1 MLKRKFSKLNEIGS
15 LMVEAM
21 AMLALIS
28 MVTPILYRKA
38 AERTSEL
45 QDINA
50 ASQVRSLIKSVD
62 DYVKDNYDDL
72 IGGRAITQA
81 ECSTTSVNY
90 STLAGASGNVTVPID
105 HFCNYLPYGFLGTD
119 KKAQDSKTFS
129 KNYKVVLKK
138 ASGDAERKKTI
149 TAFLVANPTGN
160 DLPALRSSRI
170 ASMIGS
176 NGGYI
181 EGNRGNGVQGIWGV
195 NNLGTDLGLASSD
208 YKNGAIMA
216 SSMQSISASGGGD
229 SSENVLYRNKRAG
242 KDYLNTMET
251 HLSMGEVAGRQYN
264 IKNINQLIVGA
275 NSTDQMEG
283 GIEKALYLKKGGIDV
298 GGKASIAS
306 SGAISGT
313 TGSFSGLVTGAGYS
327 GGPVSGTTGTF
338 TGDVKGA
345 KGTFTGDVS
354 GAKGIFSGAVTGAS
368 YSGGPISGTTG
379 TFSGAVTAASLSTGA
394 GAITGGP
401 ITGTIGTFTTK
412 VVTPLLDA
420 TDIIGNVVTARNTL
434 NVGVNGV
441 DAMVNNTGAYFKKD
455 IFEVGAS
462 GAKVKITGT
471 TTKIRNSSVDIGT
484 SDARGLV
491 VDGSGVDLSSDLKT
505 IVFGKTGVNIGTD
518 PNQIVNIQSDLLKAT
533 MPAAGAK
540 GLVAVRDD
548 LTAIDAKFKA
558 TRVGSASTLAFSPF
572 TDTAGDAV
580 IYANH
585 TDSGSA
591 PRLDIKSNVLQVD
604 SNATSGYNSVASGT
618 VPSGQTAARGSVYVR
633 DGAVELRSKYSSIDS
648 TTSGTNSKDSN
659 RLFSGH
665 IKADRF
671 VDNRRL
677 DHSNPILNN
686 AATINGYTMPTS
698 GVYDA
703 YQVNPAYTSVMHDI
717 KLTTRGGA
725 RLSDILPD
733 FINKGIYVVDNTYNE
748 NVGNWEGLTT
758 IAQLQTHGD
767 GKDCGVH
774 TCRTSPWLGW
784 VPPPQCPPGYGKV
797 ITITPA
803 GWAMAQAGTP
813 GKSTAGSR
821 KSPDIAIA
829 YDPRRVTDP
838 LYDADPNTVAT
849 PLYFQKST
857 WLRANVFPHGSQ
869 AGFAGWSAIMGFMY
883 PYSYYKDY
891 LGHLGLTPAG
901 ANDKTIVWNLFPV
914 FKQQLEAYATVYC
927 YFDRSSFKNE
937 YVGDYDQLTNK
948 RAVYTKGNATFTNR
962 LNDETLPYTDPW

>member
-38 AERTSEL
+38 AERTTEL

-62 DYVKDNYDDL
+62 DYVKDNYDSL
-72 IGGRAITQA
+72 VSGQTIAQA
-81 ECSTTSVNY
+81 ECATSSMNY
-90 STLAGASGNVTVPID
+90 SAFTANTANVNVPID
-105 HFCNYLPYGFLGTD
+105 HFCNYLPYGFLGND

-129 KNYKVVLKK
+129 KDYKIVLKK
-138 ASGDAERKKTI
+138 VSGDADRKKTI
-149 TAFLVANPTGN
+149 TAFLVANPTTT

-181 EGNRGNGVQGIWGV
+181 EGNKGNGVQGIWTV
-195 NNLGTDLGLASSD
+195 NNLGTDLGLASAD

-251 HLSMGEVAGRQYN
+251 HLSMGEAAGRQYN

-275 NSTDQMEG
+275 NSPELMDG

-298 GGKASIAS
+298 GGNATISSAGAIVGTS
-306 SGAISGT
+306 LNTGSGAISG
-313 TGSFSGLVTGAGYS
+313 
-327 GGPVSGTTGTF
+327 GPISGTTGTF

-345 KGTFTGDVS
+345 NGIFSGDVS
-354 GAKGIFSGAVTGAS
+354 GVKGIFSGAVTGAS
-368 YSGGPISGTTG
+368 YTGGPITGTTG
-379 TFSGAVTAASLSTGA
+379 TFSGAVTAASLDTGS
-394 GAITGGP
+394 GAIKGGP
-401 ITGTIGTFTTK
+401 ITGTIGTFTDK

-420 TDIIGNVVTARNTL
+420 TDVIGNTVTARNTL
-434 NVGVNGV
+434 NVGINGV
-441 DAMVNNTGAYFKKD
+441 DAQVNNTGAYFKKD
-455 IFEVGAS
+455 IFQVGSA
-462 GAKVKITGT
+462 GNKIDITGT
-471 TTKIRNSSVDIGT
+471 TSKIRNSAWIDVGT
-484 SDARGLV
+484 SDSRGLLV
-491 VDGSGVDLSSDLKT
+491 NGSGVDLSSDLAT
-505 IVFGKTGVNIGTD
+505 VIFGKNEVNIGTD
-518 PNQIVNIQSDLLKAT
+518 PTRIVNIQADLLKAT
-533 MPAAGAK
+533 QPASGAK
-540 GLVAVRDD
+540 GIVAVRDD
-548 LTAIDAKFKA
+548 FTAIEAKLKA
-558 TRVGSASTLAFSPF
+558 TRTGTTSTMVFSPIS
-572 TDTAGDAV
+572 DTAGDAV

-585 TDSGSA
+585 TDGNSI

-618 VPSGQTAARGSVYVR
+618 VPSGQVVGKGSVYVR
-633 DGAVELRSKYSSIDS
+633 DGTVELKSRYSSID
-648 TTSGTNSKDSN
+648 TTSYGTNSKDSGK
-659 RLFSGH
+659 LFSGH
-665 IKADRF
+665 VKADRF
-671 VDNRRL
+671 IDNRRL
-677 DHSNPILNN
+677 EP
-686 AATINGYTMPTS
+686 AALLKYTGGGYTNPS
-698 GVYDA
+698 NYVAYDA

-733 FINKGIYVVDNTYNE
+733 FINKGIYVVDNTYQE
-748 NVGNWEGLTT
+748 SVGNWESLTT
-758 IAQLQTHGD
+758 ASQLDSHGT
-767 GKDCGVH
+767 GKDCGGH

-784 VPPPQCPPGYGKV
+784 VPTPQCPPGYGKV

-813 GKSTAGSR
+813 GKSTANSK
-821 KSPDIAIA
+821 KSPDVAIT
-829 YDPRRVTDP
+829 YDPRKVTDA
-838 LYDADPNTVAT
+838 LYDTDPNTVAT

-857 WLRANVFPHGSQ
+857 WLRANVYPHGSG
-869 AGFAGWSAIMGFMY
+869 AGFVGWSAIMGFMY
-883 PYSYYKDY
+883 PYSYYTDY
-891 LGHLGLTPAG
+891 LTHLGLNPAG

-927 YFDRSSFKNE
+927 YFDRSSFN
-937 YVGDYDQLTNK
+937 VDFVSDYDQLSKK
-948 RAVYTKGNATFTNR
+948 RPVYDKVHSGYLNR
-962 LNDETLPYTDPW
+962 LNDETLPYYDPW